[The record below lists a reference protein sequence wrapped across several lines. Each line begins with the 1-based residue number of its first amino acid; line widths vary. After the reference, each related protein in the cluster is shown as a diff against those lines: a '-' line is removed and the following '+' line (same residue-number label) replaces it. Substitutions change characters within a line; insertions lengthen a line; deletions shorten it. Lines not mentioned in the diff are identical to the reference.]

1 MHNRSSPPI
10 VEAMILK
17 DLDAYFSDLLDIPSY
32 VRIDASLNGLQVG
45 DLQAE
50 VRKVAFAVD
59 ACQETFRRARQ
70 AGADLLFV
78 HHGLFW
84 GKPAALT
91 GSLYERIRLLMEGPL
106 ALYAAHLPLDLHAE
120 LGNNAALARRMG
132 LEEVEPFGIYN
143 GVKIG
148 FKGILPQPLGLDD
161 ALDRLGL
168 TRETC
173 LSLLPFG
180 GETISRVAV
189 VSGGAATE
197 VYQALDEEVD
207 LYITGEVSHQI
218 YHHCLEGGI
227 HFAAGGHYL
236 TETYGVREVARRV
249 SRDLGLE
256 TEFIDVPT
264 GL

>member
-1 MHNRSSPPI
+1 M
-10 VEAMILK
+10 V
-17 DLDAYFSDLLDIPSY
+17 
-32 VRIDASLNGLQVG
+32 
-45 DLQAE
+45 
-50 VRKVAFAVD
+50 
-59 ACQETFRRARQ
+59 
-70 AGADLLFV
+70 
-78 HHGLFW
+78 
-84 GKPAALT
+84 
-91 GSLYERIRLLMEGPL
+91 
-106 ALYAAHLPLDLHAE
+106 
-120 LGNNAALARRMG
+120 RRMG
-132 LEEVEPFGIYN
+132 LEEVEPFGVYN

-148 FKGILPQPLGLDD
+148 FKGILPHPLTLDES
-161 ALDRLGL
+161 LERLGL

-180 GETISRVAV
+180 KDRISRVAV

-197 VYQALDEEVD
+197 VYQAMDEEVD

-218 YHHCLEGGI
+218 YHHCLEGRI

-249 SRDLGLE
+249 ALDLGLE